1 MGRTQES
8 VLPSLKLYLL
18 FHFAG
23 IVGSC
28 MTIAGLAGHA
38 MYGGTKESA
47 GGTRKALMAAHGIF
61 MFLVLLGGMGAG
73 TQIGAISSETGFAS
87 WIHVKLAIWLFV
99 GGIVALPY
107 RLGKN
112 AIWLFV
118 AVPLI
123 IAFAGWTAGGFL
135 PLTR

>member
-1 MGRTQES
+1 M
-8 VLPSLKLYLL
+8 PSYKLYLL

-38 MYGGTKESA
+38 MFGGTKESA
-47 GGTRKALMAAHGIF
+47 GGMRKALMAAHGVF
-61 MFLVLLGGMGAG
+61 MFLVLFGGMGAG
-73 TQIGAISSETGFAS
+73 AQIGAIASGEDFAW
-87 WIHVKLAIWLFV
+87 WIHIKLAIWLVV
-99 GGIVALPY
+99 GGVVALPY

-112 AIWLFV
+112 AVWLFL
-118 AVPLI
+118 AVPLL

-135 PLTR
+135 PLLR